1 MPEPLMVLKGRGF
14 RPKTLFIFDDHM
26 VYENRGLIQKDEA
39 TIPYSQ
45 VAQVNLHK
53 ALASASLTLVNTGG
67 AADITLDNL
76 WKNAAE
82 QAKELIQQKVRGA
95 QANPTQGPAS

>member
-14 RPKTLFIFDDHM
+14 RPNTLFIFDDHM
-26 VYENRGLIQKDEA
+26 VYENRGLIAKDEA

-53 ALASASLTLVNTGG
+53 GLASASLTLVNTGG
-67 AADITLDNL
+67 AANIELGNL
-76 WKNAAE
+76 NKKVAE
-82 QAKELIQQKVRGA
+82 QAKDLIQQKIRETH
-95 QANPTQGPAS
+95 QPTQGPAS